1 VKRDTLPASLAHD
14 LKAPLAVIAGYAEL
28 LRDREDESIRR
39 EAPLQ
44 ILEAARRLTDDIDGL
59 LERLVEMEEIPDRA
73 GALPSR
79 RIVLVDDDR
88 TLRGLLRATLPEDD
102 YEVLEAGDAR
112 SALATLEREVV
123 DLVVLDWRLP
133 DGTGGQVLEQ
143 VKARWPELPVI
154 VLTAEA
160 YAEASAADAFLTKPF
175 SPLHLLDEVERL
187 LGRG

>member
-1 VKRDTLPASLAHD
+1 MTRDTLPASLAHD
-14 LKAPLAVIAGYAEL
+14 LKTPLAVIAGYAEL

-39 EAPLQ
+39 EAPLR
-44 ILEAARRLTDDIDGL
+44 ILEAAQRLAAEIEAL
-59 LERLVEMEEIPDRA
+59 LARLVEIEEIPDRA
-73 GALPSR
+73 GALPAC
-79 RIVLVDDDR
+79 RIVLVDDDP
-88 TLRGLLRATLPEDD
+88 TLRGLLRATLPEDEYD
-102 YEVLEAGDAR
+102 VLEAGDAA
-112 SALATLEREVV
+112 SALATLEREAV

-160 YAEASAADAFLTKPF
+160 YAEAGAADAFLTKPF

-187 LGRG
+187 LGRA

>member
-1 VKRDTLPASLAHD
+1 MTRDTLPASLAHD
-14 LKAPLAVIAGYAEL
+14 LKTPLAVISGYAEL
-28 LRDREDESIRR
+28 LRDRGEESIRR
-39 EAPLQ
+39 EAPLR
-44 ILEAARRLTDDIDGL
+44 ILEAAQRLAAEIETL
-59 LERLVEMEEIPDRA
+59 LERLVEIEEIPDRT
-73 GALPSR
+73 GALPAC

-88 TLRGLLRATLPEDD
+88 ILRGLLRATLPEDD
-102 YEVLEAGDAR
+102 YEVLEAGDAA
-112 SALATLEREVV
+112 SALATLEREAV